1 MKHIPDQSDSLKG
14 LGLPALSQ
22 ICIVVRDLDKAVE
35 YYEDVLGL
43 GPFVRPEV
51 SYTEKSYQGE
61 PTPDSEWI
69 MAFCSLGPVELELT
83 QPVRGKS
90 IYQDFLNTHGEGIH
104 HLGFDGG
111 DLTERIAHCK
121 SIGVNVLSQGHT
133 PSGGYAHLNTA
144 GIGGAVIELI
154 QRASRRV

>member
-1 MKHIPDQSDSLKG
+1 MENLTDQSDSKKG

-22 ICIVVRDLDKAVE
+22 ICIVVRDLDKAVD
-35 YYEDVLGL
+35 YYENVLGL
-43 GPFVRPEV
+43 GPFVRPEI

-69 MAFCSLGPVELELT
+69 MAFCSLGSVELELT

-90 IYQDFLNTHGEGIH
+90 IYQDFLDTHGEGIH

-111 DLTERIAHCK
+111 DLNERIERSKAL
-121 SIGVNVLSQGHT
+121 GVEVLSEGRT
-133 PSGGYAHLNTA
+133 PSGGYAHLDTA

-154 QRASRRV
+154 QRASRRA